1 MITSMK
7 RSLRR
12 LFCKEQGIKWAV
24 LLILGL
30 GLLGFRV
37 LGITC
42 LWLELLHVPCPGC
55 GFTRACGFI
64 LQGKPAAAWAYHPMF
79 WSAPLLVLQYFADG
93 KLFRR
98 EILNRCCFWL
108 LAGGFGAAWLLR
120 LLFDG
125 FPFWHM

>member
-1 MITSMK
+1 M
-7 RSLRR
+7 
-12 LFCKEQGIKWAV
+12 
-24 LLILGL
+24 LLIIAL

-55 GFTRACGFI
+55 GFTRACVFA
-64 LQGKPAAAWAYHPMF
+64 LQGKLSTAWAYHPMF

-98 EILNRCCFWL
+98 ETINRCCLWL
-108 LAGGFGAAWLLR
+108 LAVGFGAAWGLR

-125 FPFWHM
+125 FPFWQP